1 MEFGTPVKL
10 PDGRYYLK
18 ITGESV
24 YFQLSKIDVQSLS
37 RDLSIQLTEAQQE
50 AIRKYE
56 EEILAK
62 AKASSQDWFGR
73 EVTPTAIDKAF
84 YSSLTDGKFDVKMAT
99 AKGEVVTKVFGADKQ
114 PKAMD
119 EVSGKVDLIVEL
131 SGVYFFKKS
140 FGPIFRVIQVKESGS
155 VSKKVPAEYMFQ
167 DDEDEEDP
175 NDYLD

>member
-1 MEFGTPVKL
+1 
-10 PDGRYYLK
+10 
-18 ITGESV
+18 
-24 YFQLSKIDVQSLS
+24 
-37 RDLSIQLTEAQQE
+37 
-50 AIRKYE
+50 
-56 EEILAK
+56 
-62 AKASSQDWFGR
+62 
-73 EVTPTAIDKAF
+73 
-84 YSSLTDGKFDVKMAT
+84 MAT

-114 PKAMD
+114 PKAME